1 MLQPR
6 RAYTSQ
12 DAVAPE
18 GPPTVP
24 VVKVTRDDL
33 STDLNLTGEFEPYQE
48 VDVMSKVAGY
58 LKSIQVDIGDRV
70 HEGQVL
76 ATLEIPE
83 MADEALKATASTDQ
97 ADAEVSTA
105 SDQLHQAEAAHE
117 MAHLSYTRILDVS
130 KKEAGLVPQEQ
141 VDEFHSRDLV
151 AEAQVAA
158 AKSNLRSAQQRTHVT
173 RAEQGR
179 LKTLYNYA
187 TITTGAG
194 CRCRHQALSANT
206 GSMIQAGTASQSQAM
221 PVIRLSQNNLLRLIL
236 PVPESVVPHIH
247 IGGTVDVHVTSLGRT
262 FPGRV
267 VRFTDKIQLSTR
279 TMDTEVDVPN
289 PQPDDHPRSTVR
301 RGELARGGTKK
312 RAHRAFGRC
321 GGNRRFRPRVSRA
334 AAWRD
339 PFRSGVAQRGNGA
352 SGWKSFPVCRKAIR
366 RLWAGTPASRTAIR
380 CNPRYRTSRQNSM
393 SRFAIRT
400 PYLHRRHLPGDRTG
414 RDRGVIRMP
423 VDLFPAMNIPVVA
436 VATFYPGMPP
446 EQIEGNITFHLERF
460 FTLASGI
467 DHMGIRGRSPA

>member
-1 MLQPR
+1 MLELKTSLTYLGADAPAGRFESLRGVSSKPSVEWRLDAAGRGPAPR
-6 RAYTSQ
+6 YVAKLSAVVLIALAMAACAGHGEPAHQETATS
-12 DAVAPE
+12 E
-18 GPPTVP
+18 GPPTVL

-58 LKSIQVDIGDRV
+58 LKSIKVDIGDRV
-70 HEGQVL
+70 HEGQLL

-83 MADEALKATASTDQ
+83 MADEAIKATASTDQ

-130 KKEAGLVPQEQ
+130 KKEVGLVPQEQ

-158 AKSNLRSAQQRTHVT
+158 AKSNLRSAEQRTHVT

-187 TITTGAG
+187 TITAPFTGVVTK
-194 CRCRHQALSANT
+194 RYANT

-247 IGGTVDVHVTSLGRT
+247 IGGTVDVHVTSLART

-289 PQPDDHPRSTVR
+289 PSLTLIPGMYAEVNLHVEERKNALTLPLDAVEGTGAS
-301 RGELARGGTKK
+301 ARVYLVQQQGVI
-312 RAHRAFGRC
+312 HFY
-321 GGNRRFRPRVSRA
+321 
-334 AAWRD
+334 
-339 PFRSGVAQRGNGA
+339 SGDTWHGNGA
-352 SGWKSFPVCRKAIR
+352 ARGNP
-366 RLWAGTPASRTAIR
+366 LWFAG
-380 CNPRYRTSRQNSM
+380 RQ
-393 SRFAIRT
+393 
-400 PYLHRRHLPGDRTG
+400 
-414 RDRGVIRMP
+414 
-423 VDLFPAMNIPVVA
+423 
-436 VATFYPGMPP
+436 
-446 EQIEGNITFHLERF
+446 
-460 FTLASGI
+460 
-467 DHMGIRGRSPA
+467 